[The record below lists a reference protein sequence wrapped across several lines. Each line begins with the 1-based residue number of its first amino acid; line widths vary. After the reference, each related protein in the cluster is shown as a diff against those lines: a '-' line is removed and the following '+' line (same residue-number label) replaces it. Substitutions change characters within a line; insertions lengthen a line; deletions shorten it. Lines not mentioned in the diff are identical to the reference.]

1 MYHTLHLWGRNMH
14 EKKGSFVFRFYCH
27 WISSLSEKHWCCA
40 KDRFSEDTDFNQF
53 QCIWDVTIVNRDPLY
68 SVIQFAQVHRPEQNH
83 AMLLLIR
90 ITRIFSVKCLAFEAF
105 VHLSQVT
112 FVCLMK
118 HRCERGR
125 FRKTAFHRQ
134 ELSPKFQGRGILR
147 FFHDL
152 KNINHSRGNH
162 I

>member
-1 MYHTLHLWGRNMH
+1 MGKEYAWKEGFICVQILL
-14 EKKGSFVFRFYCH
+14 
-27 WISSLSEKHWCCA
+27 SLNFQLKREVLMLLCCA

-53 QCIWDVTIVNRDPLY
+53 QCIWDVTIVNRDPLN
-68 SVIQFAQVHRPEQNH
+68 SVIQFTQVHRPEQNH

-90 ITRIFSVKCLAFEAF
+90 ITTISSVKCLAFEAF